1 MQCFIWL
8 TKSATQQNVWRLQDP
23 QVHRDPEDRKELKVI
38 TVTLASKVKKV
49 VLEIQVLRDQLDIL
63 DQREP
68 LVSKAKREK
77 LEHKGE
83 WVFQEVLAGMEQM
96 GKREKLEGLAPLAA
110 KVTRV
115 TRVLMAILEK
125 LENPVFQGLQERRVI
140 RVVQEDQV

>member
-1 MQCFIWL
+1 M
-8 TKSATQQNVWRLQDP
+8 
-23 QVHRDPEDRKELKVI
+23 I
-38 TVTLASKVKKV
+38 TVTLASKVQKV

-63 DQREP
+63 DLRES
-68 LVSKAKREK
+68 LVSKVKREK

-110 KVTRV
+110 KVTQV

-125 LENPVFQGLQERRVI
+125 LENPVFQGLRERRVI
-140 RVVQEDQV
+140 PVVQEDQV